1 VQSLRSTRLPGDG
14 SPALGTGLLRRL
26 AVTGPAD
33 PEPVRDFDDS
43 TLWRVSEF
51 ERVRAETGTSGF
63 ARLGPSVLPTTLDSE
78 FDRLRRER
86 RARDVLEVV
95 AACLRQRESALLLL
109 RHRGL
114 VWPLTLF
121 PAVQVYHL
129 PVSIVESLGQAN
141 ADLEVLGV
149 EPPGLPTPWHRAIAD
164 DRERPGYRPL
174 APLLWSLA
182 LHAPR
187 PRLLDD
193 IAGRAAYRLA
203 PDFALEPVP
212 APGALES
219 ALRRL
224 RSEIAPLAAIAAWPG
239 MDAERALRLLNG
251 VYLQGGL
258 MVLRTHPAARRPMA
272 LHRWRGRSGP

>member
-1 VQSLRSTRLPGDG
+1 M
-14 SPALGTGLLRRL
+14 
-26 AVTGPAD
+26 AVTSSAD

-63 ARLGPSVLPTTLDSE
+63 TRLGPSVLPTTLDSE
-78 FDRLRRER
+78 FDRLRREH

-121 PAVQVYHL
+121 PAVQIYHL

-149 EPPGLPTPWHRAIAD
+149 EPPGLPTPWQREIVD
-164 DRERPGYRPL
+164 DPERPGYRLL

-203 PDFALEPVP
+203 PDFVLERVP

-219 ALRRL
+219 VLRRL
-224 RSEIAPLAAIAAWPG
+224 RSEIAPLAAIAAWLG

-258 MVLRTHPAARRPMA
+258 MVLRTHPAARRPTA
-272 LHRWRGRSGP
+272 WQRWRGRSGP